1 MNSML
6 NNWPIDPAVVI
17 IALGVITFFG
27 IDRFSVNITDL
38 FDLHYGTVKKS
49 DPQV

>member
-1 MNSML
+1 MMETSIL
-6 NNWPIDPAVVI
+6 NQLPFDPGFLI
-17 IALGVITFFG
+17 FG